1 MPYPPYGLTCGTR
14 MGPLLRDRIL
24 LLQFMCT
31 TGALSP
37 GIVLVKGGVEDYET
51 LLEGHDSGPDVS

>member
-1 MPYPPYGLTCGTR
+1 

-31 TGALSP
+31 TGVLSP